1 MTGTANS
8 SVEIHHVGGFKKSAL
23 SLLGYSVRHWQ
34 QTLQYDGVE
43 QLTAAVHASTSGSL
57 FLLWHN
63 RLFST
68 IGAMQQVDMRGRRV
82 VALVSASRD
91 GAQLSNFLEAVGI
104 QPVRGS
110 SSRRGA
116 VAARELLKLLNAG
129 DHIAITVDGPRG
141 PCYRSQA
148 GAALLVQMTGA
159 PICCLG
165 AESESCF
172 ELNSWD
178 RFIIPRPFSRVKIKL
193 DRFHAPNLEKGREQR
208 EAIQVLIQEKLTS
221 LTRDSHREA

>member
-1 MTGTANS
+1 MTGTANP
-8 SVEIHHVGGFKKSAL
+8 SVEIHEVGGFKRSAL
-23 SLLGYSVRHWQ
+23 SLLGYSVRRWQ
-34 QTLQYDGVE
+34 RTLRYEGVE
-43 QLTAAVHASTSGSL
+43 DLARAIHAPGSGSI

-68 IGAMQQVDMRGRRV
+68 IGAIQQVDMGGRRL

-91 GAQLSNFLEAVGI
+91 GAQLSHFLEAVGI
-104 QPVRGS
+104 QTVRGS

-141 PCYRSQA
+141 PCYQAQA

-165 AESESCF
+165 AESESCL
-172 ELNSWD
+172 ELKSWD
-178 RFIIPRPFSRVKIKL
+178 RFIVPRPFSRVKIKL
-193 DRFHAPNLEKGREQR
+193 DRFHAPRREKGREHR
-208 EAIQVLIQEKLTS
+208 EAIQALIQEKLTS